1 MKSEEATEAGAAVV
15 LLATAGG
22 GPSPKPLAAAA
33 APLARSLVSPSFL
46 RLPWQ
51 RVRQEQSTLQL
62 LHAEKGPCAGEGAG
76 SLPEGGGVKRLF
88 QRRCALHIT
97 QVTSEQLDIH
107 IE

>member
-33 APLARSLVSPSFL
+33 APLVSPSFL

-51 RVRQEQSTLQL
+51 RVRQEQDTLQL

-76 SLPEGGGVKRLF
+76 NLPEGGGVKRLF

>member
-33 APLARSLVSPSFL
+33 LLVSPSFL

-51 RVRQEQSTLQL
+51 RVRQEQGTLQL

-76 SLPEGGGVKRLF
+76 NLPEGGRVKRLF